1 MLLFDL
7 IQVAIGQ
14 RSELSYP
21 PSKEEWFILY
31 NEATKQSV
39 VGIAFEGVQKLP
51 KDQWP
56 PQALLFEWIGAS
68 EQIKVQN
75 RLLNKRTSEVSKL
88 FEDAGFRSCI
98 LKGQGNAL
106 MYPIPDSRTSGDV
119 DIWVDGER
127 RTVHDFVISM
137 TKNAEDGDMHITMP
151 VFKDV
156 MVEVHYKP
164 RYMNTPRYDKCLMR
178 FFEEYRDEQ
187 FEHKV
192 ALPSG
197 EWQIA
202 VPTVEFNIVY
212 QMSHLM
218 GHFFVEGIGLRHFID
233 YYYVLKAYRNEIHSS
248 NLALVL
254 QQTGMMKF
262 AKGVMWV
269 QKVCLGL
276 NDEFLIV
283 EPDEKV
289 GRLILNEMLEGGN
302 FGHYDERYKGREKG
316 LLARG
321 ITDTYRLMKLAAVFP
336 SESIW
341 KIIKKIDNQK
351 WKLRK
356 L

>member
-14 RSELSYP
+14 RTELSYS
-21 PSKEEWFILY
+21 PSKDEWFSLY

-39 VGIAFEGVQKLP
+39 VGVAFEGVQKLP
-51 KDQWP
+51 KEQWP
-56 PQALLFEWIGAS
+56 PQALLFEWIGVS
-68 EQIKVQN
+68 EQIKQQN

-98 LKGQGNAL
+98 LKGQGNAI
-106 MYPIPDSRTSGDV
+106 MYPNPYSRTSGDV
-119 DIWVDGER
+119 DIWVDGDR
-127 RTVHDFVISM
+127 KTIHDFVVSM
-137 TKNAEDGDMHITMP
+137 VKNAEDGDMHITMP
-151 VFKDV
+151 VFNDV

-164 RYMNTPRYDKCLMR
+164 RYMNTPRYDRCLMR
-178 FFEEYRDEQ
+178 FFDEYRDVQ

-192 ALPSG
+192 DLPG
-197 EWQIA
+197 DVGQIA
-202 VPTVEFNIVY
+202 VPTAEFNIVY

-218 GHFFVEGIGLRHFID
+218 GHFFVEGIGLRQFID
-233 YYYVLKAYRNEIHSS
+233 YYYVLKAYKNEEHRFDQT
-248 NLALVL
+248 LVL

-269 QKVCLGL
+269 EKNCLGIE
-276 NDEFLIV
+276 DDCMIV
-283 EPDEKV
+283 QPDEKI
-289 GRLILNEMLEGGN
+289 GKLILHEMLEGGN
-302 FGHYDERYKGREKG
+302 FGHYDERYKGRQNG

-321 ITDTYRLMKLAAVFP
+321 FADTYRLLKLIKYFP

-351 WKLRK
+351 WKLK
-356 L
+356 GA